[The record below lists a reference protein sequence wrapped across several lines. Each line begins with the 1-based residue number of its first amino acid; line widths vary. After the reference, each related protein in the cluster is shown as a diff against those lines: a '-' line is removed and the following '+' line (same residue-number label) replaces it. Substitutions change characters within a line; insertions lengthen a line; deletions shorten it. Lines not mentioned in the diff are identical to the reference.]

1 MTKQERIHELRREA
15 NNIYDRMPILQDLLS
30 REQYIKNYVNAK
42 LTEAQEDRAYKLMD
56 NKRKIRRW
64 FQI

>member
-30 REQYIKNYVNAK
+30 REQYVKNYVNAK
-42 LTEAQEDRAYKLMD
+42 TTEAQEDKAYELLE
-56 NKRKIRRW
+56 NKRKRRW